1 MNRHLKTVI
10 LKALAFTLL
19 MGLWN
24 YWMSNNY
31 DDFHASIRTIIFQA
45 MGGGVLFGIFS
56 YYFNR
61 PEKQQE

>member
-19 MGLWN
+19 IGLWN

-31 DDFHASIRTIIFQA
+31 DDFHASIRTILFQA
-45 MGGGVLFGIFS
+45 LGGGVLFGLFS
-56 YYFNR
+56 YFFDK